1 MNSILWYNA
10 PAADWNSALPIG
22 NGKLGAM
29 IFGGVDSE
37 QVQINEETLW
47 SGYYENSE
55 NPEVKE
61 HLPELQKLVFEKKY
75 TKAQALCNKY
85 LVCKGKGSY
94 TTTEN
99 GHYGSFQTAGELYI
113 EKKYDN
119 PNNYRR
125 QLDIYNGVASV
136 EFDGCKREYFSS
148 YKYNTIFIK
157 ITGDT
162 TGLTIRYQR
171 NDPFAPT
178 DIKSTPDTIEATGS
192 HHDGKGENY
201 AVLIK
206 KADTESGCII
216 YITAATDYADKTDPL
231 ERCKKTLDIAMNAD
245 INEVENEHKAY
256 FNKYMGRVKLD
267 LDGDNN
273 DSLPTDERIASP
285 ENDRA
290 LMELYFQFGRY
301 LLVSSSR
308 GTLPANLQ
316 GIWCGDY
323 MAPWNSDYHI
333 NINIQMNYWPAEIT
347 NLSEFAQPFF
357 EYIEK
362 LSVWGKKTAEETYG
376 CNGWVAHTVTNP
388 WGFTTLG
395 EHPSWGAFMC
405 AGAWCCRHLW
415 EHYLFTKDKQFLEKY
430 YPIIKGSAE
439 FFMDFLVKEPETGYL
454 VTCPSNSPEN
464 SFIDPETSAAVA
476 MSPGPTMDN
485 SILYDLFSI
494 VSESANILGIDSDFA
509 KRAEEYRDM
518 LPPLQIGKHGQLMEW
533 LYDFDEAEPGHRHV
547 SNLYALH
554 PSDRITYSKTPE
566 LFEAC
571 NKTLE
576 RRLAHG
582 GGHTGW
588 SRAWIINFFAR
599 LKNGEK
605 ALENVEALIKKS
617 TQTNMFDSH
626 PPFQIDGNFGGT
638 AGIAEMLLQ
647 SHEGFV
653 NVLPALPQKWVNGSF
668 EGLVARGGFVVSCEW
683 KNSKVVSCS
692 VLSLYGN
699 DLSIQ
704 VDSKQF
710 NMPTQKGITYRII

>member
-1 MNSILWYNA
+1 
-10 PAADWNSALPIG
+10 
-22 NGKLGAM
+22 
-29 IFGGVDSE
+29 
-37 QVQINEETLW
+37 
-47 SGYYENSE
+47 
-55 NPEVKE
+55 
-61 HLPELQKLVFEKKY
+61 
-75 TKAQALCNKY
+75 
-85 LVCKGKGSY
+85 
-94 TTTEN
+94 
-99 GHYGSFQTAGELYI
+99 
-113 EKKYDN
+113 
-119 PNNYRR
+119 
-125 QLDIYNGVASV
+125 
-136 EFDGCKREYFSS
+136 
-148 YKYNTIFIK
+148 
-157 ITGDT
+157 
-162 TGLTIRYQR
+162 
-171 NDPFAPT
+171 
-178 DIKSTPDTIEATGS
+178 
-192 HHDGKGENY
+192 
-201 AVLIK
+201 
-206 KADTESGCII
+206 
-216 YITAATDYADKTDPL
+216 
-231 ERCKKTLDIAMNAD
+231 
-245 INEVENEHKAY
+245 
-256 FNKYMGRVKLD
+256 
-267 LDGDNN
+267 
-273 DSLPTDERIASP
+273 
-285 ENDRA
+285 
-290 LMELYFQFGRY
+290 
-301 LLVSSSR
+301 
-308 GTLPANLQ
+308 
-316 GIWCGDY
+316 
-323 MAPWNSDYHI
+323 
-333 NINIQMNYWPAEIT
+333 
-347 NLSEFAQPFF
+347 
-357 EYIEK
+357 
-362 LSVWGKKTAEETYG
+362 
-376 CNGWVAHTVTNP
+376 
-388 WGFTTLG
+388 
-395 EHPSWGAFMC
+395 
-405 AGAWCCRHLW
+405 
-415 EHYLFTKDKQFLEKY
+415 
-430 YPIIKGSAE
+430 
-439 FFMDFLVKEPETGYL
+439 
-454 VTCPSNSPEN
+454 
-464 SFIDPETSAAVA
+464 

-494 VSESANILGIDSDFA
+494 VSDSANILGIDSDFA

-668 EGLVARGGFVVSCEW
+668 DGLVARGGFVVSCEW

-710 NMPTQKGITYRII
+710 NMPTQKGITYKII